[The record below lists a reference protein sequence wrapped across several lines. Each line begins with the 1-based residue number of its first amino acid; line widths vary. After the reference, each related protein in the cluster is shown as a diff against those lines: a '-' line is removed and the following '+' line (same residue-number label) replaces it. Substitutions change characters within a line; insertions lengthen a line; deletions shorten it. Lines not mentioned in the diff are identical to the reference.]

1 MKDDY
6 YLYDIR
12 LFFVVTRYTIY
23 DIYEQPSRYTSTT
36 APHPHAAASQLLPQH
51 VTHFTRLLNL
61 LLRHTHIYKLTEPC
75 KYEITTNEIIRDIA
89 NIIMGKMK
97 KQADKIDCFSINNT
111 VQEILR
117 NTVEFRDEINSFRGE
132 INSFR
137 GEVNSFRGEVN
148 PLRVNYKI
156 FVNDNKFLTR
166 LGHKINVVPFID
178 GSYPPHSLKRIES
191 IVDIQEMDED
201 NINTYIRGYGENLR
215 GSLIA
220 KKKELA
226 RLVGLESQENNLHD

>member
-1 MKDDY
+1 
-6 YLYDIR
+6 
-12 LFFVVTRYTIY
+12 
-23 DIYEQPSRYTSTT
+23 
-36 APHPHAAASQLLPQH
+36 
-51 VTHFTRLLNL
+51 
-61 LLRHTHIYKLTEPC
+61 
-75 KYEITTNEIIRDIA
+75 
-89 NIIMGKMK
+89 MK

-137 GEVNSFRGEVN
+137 GEVNSFRGEVNPLRGEVN